1 MIPSELVTRKEAME
15 ILGIKSDAVF
25 NRKRFNSLRYTA
37 VIYKGSQIILYNRN
51 AVEALK
57 YKPCPDG
64 YINTKEA
71 MKILGLSGQCYVCN
85 LLRNHGLIPV
95 RVKAHHSY
103 YAWNREAVENVKKI
117 RNSK

>member
-37 VIYKGSQIILYNRN
+37 VIYKGSQIILYNRKE
-51 AVEALK
+51 VEALK

-64 YINTKEA
+64 YINIEEA
-71 MKILGLSGQCYVCN
+71 MKILGLASKSHICD
-85 LLRNHGLIPV
+85 LLRDHGLIPV

-103 YAWNREAVENVKKI
+103 YAWNREAVENVKKT